1 MQTIKFVVQL
11 CSELHVQ
18 PVPLIKNVANSFTDY
33 TNIHFASE
41 FQQKILSGK

>member
-1 MQTIKFVVQL
+1 
-11 CSELHVQ
+11 LHVQ